1 MVIVSH
7 ICIFDKIEI
16 ILLYKNRNNGNS
28 MDEIIKSKLYIIIVL
43 TARKILK
50 NLSRYYRENS
60 KLVTTKL
67 AEHRVGIIISI

>member
-1 MVIVSH
+1 MVVSH

-50 NLSRYYRENS
+50 NLSRYYRENF